1 MSWFKGLFKSK
12 DEKFEE
18 EYPFLILSPR
28 VPMEEELGI
37 SKEEVLLNYN
47 KIVLGDLCD
56 ELKKLGFKQR
66 GKTQEYYKILKYNVV
81 ATISIH
87 RNMKSFSIFNVNCGF
102 TCLCVELDRWHWQYG
117 NSLTR
122 YMGLPPYDFDV
133 KDEYIAKQSCQ
144 WILKVVQN
152 KFIPLADSLS
162 DFEESIKLLGRITSF
177 GCWDTA
183 LCLYLREGKLERA
196 RKEIM
201 NIKNNTFLNGCSV
214 EDAYNEYVKDKLEYY
229 ETLVSNGADAC
240 IQSMLEREE
249 KNKKKYKIK

>member
-1 MSWFKGLFKSK
+1 MSRFKNLFKSK
-12 DEKFEE
+12 EQKFEE

-47 KIVLGDLCD
+47 KFVLGDLCD

-66 GKTQEYYKILKYNVV
+66 GKTQDYYKILNYNIV
-81 ATISIH
+81 ATISIY
-87 RNMKSFSIFNVNCGF
+87 RNMKSFSIFGVSCGF
-102 TCLCVELDRWHWQYG
+102 TCLCVELSRWRWQYG
-117 NSLTR
+117 DSLTR

-133 KDEYIAKQSCQ
+133 KDEFIAKQSCQ
-144 WILKVVQN
+144 LVLNVVQD

-162 DFEESIKLLGRITSF
+162 DFDESIKLLGNITSF

-183 LCLYLREGKLERA
+183 LCLYLREGELEKA

-201 NIKNNTFLNGCSV
+201 NIKKNTFLNRPCV

-229 ETLVSNGADAC
+229 ETLISNGRYAC
-240 IQSMLEREE
+240 VQSMLEREE